1 MSTAQAVLRCP
12 ITGQVLVPASD
23 ETLRRLNT
31 LILTTGVKRRDGEAV
46 KKPLSD
52 GLATADGQWLYALHE
67 GIPVLLAPSA
77 IPLVAPA

>member
-1 MSTAQAVLRCP
+1 MSTAHAALRCP
-12 ITGQVLVPASD
+12 VSGQALVPASD

-31 LILTTGVKRRDGEAV
+31 LILTTGVKRRDGESV

-77 IPLVAPA
+77 IPL